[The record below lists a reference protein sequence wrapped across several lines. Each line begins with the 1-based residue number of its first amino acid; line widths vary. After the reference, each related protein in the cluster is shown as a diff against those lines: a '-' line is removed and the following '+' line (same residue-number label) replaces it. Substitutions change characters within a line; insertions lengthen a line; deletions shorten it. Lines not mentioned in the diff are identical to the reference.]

1 MVKRKRKRKL
11 FMKRIMLLA
20 LLWLGVACASEPA
33 PVADVLNVKAQD
45 LAFDQTQLAVPAGAK
60 VTVNLTN
67 TGALEHN
74 WVLVHE
80 AVELTTVTAADAINQ
95 AASEILAGGK
105 STTLTFTA
113 PAPGRYQFIC
123 TVPGHAI
130 AGMVGKLTVV
140 P

>member
-1 MVKRKRKRKL
+1 
-11 FMKRIMLLA
+11 MKRIVLLA

-67 TGALEHN
+67 TGSLEHN

-80 AVELTTVTAADAINQ
+80 AVELATVTPADAINQ

-113 PAPGRYQFIC
+113 PAPGSYQFIC